1 MPRGRCRPSACTCPF
16 CLITHDLE
24 HFMKVTTIIVVPHV
38 HWDREWYFTTEES
51 QLLASKDFREIL
63 DYLEAHPDYPSFTMD
78 GQTSILEEYLA
89 TRPDDR
95 QRVSDLVEAGRLK
108 VGPFYTQTD
117 EMLAC
122 GEAIVRNLLYGTESA
137 RELGAVMEIGYVPD
151 SFGQS
156 AQMPLI
162 LNQFG
167 IRRSVFW
174 RGQSQFCGTDA
185 SQFWWKS
192 QEGSKVLVNQLPL
205 GYAVGKYLPEDPED
219 LHKRLDSFFK
229 LIDEISPTPYAV
241 LPNGHDQMPI
251 QKNIDAV
258 LSGLAEA
265 FPDRSFRLGSL
276 DDELDLVEAC
286 AAEHPLPVATG
297 EFLDGKR
304 ERVHRSIY
312 SVRMDNKIAAA
323 TAENTLVHQMEPL
336 LAMGSQ
342 LGFEAPRSLEREPWR
357 LLLESQAHDSL
368 GGCCSDKVNKA
379 IAARLESAAERARLL
394 CEYTERAIVEASH
407 VQGNDRLGLFNLLP
421 ADAERLVTASVTSRK
436 GCFKLMDV
444 NGAEVPYEL
453 LSAEKIPAGIVDRQ
467 IEAAGSYEPYV
478 QSTIRFRHQLPS
490 FGYEVLQ
497 VKECDSLSGTGAVRH
512 LGRELD
518 TEFYRIHLN
527 QNGTIDIQCRNDN
540 AWYRNLLALR
550 VEGNDG
556 DEYDFSPLP
565 GGQHLTS
572 TESVSCAP
580 VCRETPTSYL
590 VEMSYALSMPAS
602 LDDWQKTSG
611 TRSVPLDVNIELDID
626 KRSPLIDIKAALA
639 CQANDYRVRLQFPVG
654 EEMLH
659 SRASNQFGC
668 IERPVSDPG
677 MEVWEEEGWSERPDG
692 IYPFLDYVTVS
703 NGRKAL
709 AVFTKSA
716 REYEV
721 TGSGY
726 NIVEVTLLSGVGKL
740 GKSDLLRRPGRPSGI
755 MVETP
760 AAQCHGMHTLHLGF
774 ACGAC
779 VSDFSETASLA
790 EEWLSPVSTFQRYER
805 VPISLSW
812 PEGELPASMSLL
824 RQRNRK
830 LIVSAI
836 KRPESGD
843 GIVMRFTNPTDSVQQ
858 LQLEGMKIVSY
869 LSMDE
874 SPCTGNGMVD
884 PHGVVT
890 VLVRSDDAECRNCR

>member
-1 MPRGRCRPSACTCPF
+1 
-16 CLITHDLE
+16 
-24 HFMKVTTIIVVPHV
+24 MKVTTIIVVPHV

-95 QRVSDLVEAGRLK
+95 RRVSDLVEAGRLK

-276 DDELDLVEAC
+276 DDELDLVEAY
-286 AAEHPLPVATG
+286 AAEHPLPVVTG

-323 TAENTLVHQMEPL
+323 EAEDTLVHQMEPL
-336 LAMGSQ
+336 QAMGSK
-342 LGFEAPRSLEREPWR
+342 LGLDAPRSLEREPWE

-368 GGCCSDKVNKA
+368 GGCCSDKVNRA
-379 IAARLESAAERARLL
+379 IGARLESANERARLL
-394 CEYTERAIVEASH
+394 CEYTERAIVEATR
-407 VQGNDRLGLFNLLP
+407 VKGNDRLGLFNLLP
-421 ADAERLVTASVTSRK
+421 VCAERLVTTSVVSRN
-436 GCFKLMDV
+436 GCFKLMDSS
-444 NGAEVPYEL
+444 GAEVGYEL

-467 IEAAGSYEPYV
+467 IEAAGNYEPYV
-478 QSTIRFRHQLPS
+478 RSTIRFRRMLPS

-497 VKECDSLSGTGAVRH
+497 VKECDVLSGTGAAQHPGNDLV
-512 LGRELD
+512 

-527 QNGTIDIQCRNDN
+527 QNGTIDIQCRNDSV
-540 AWYRNLLALR
+540 WYRSLLALC

-565 GGQHLTS
+565 GGQRLIS
-572 TESVSCAP
+572 TESVSCIP
-580 VCRETPTSYL
+580 VCRETPTSHL

-602 LDDWQKTSG
+602 LDDWQKATDIESI
-611 TRSVPLDVNIELDID
+611 PLEVKIELDID
-626 KRSPLIDIKAALA
+626 KHSPLIDVKATLV
-639 CQANDYRVRLQFPVG
+639 CRANDYRIRMQFPAG
-654 EEMLH
+654 AEMLN
-659 SRASNQFGC
+659 SVADNQFGC
-668 IERPVSDPG
+668 IERPASDPA
-677 MEVWEEEGWSERPDG
+677 MEVWKEEGWSERPDG

-721 TGSGY
+721 AGTGHD
-726 NIVEVTLLSGVGKL
+726 VLEVTLLSGVGKL

-755 MVETP
+755 TAETP
-760 AAQCHGMHTLHLGF
+760 AAQCHGTHALHLGF
-774 ACGAC
+774 GCGAS
-779 VSDFSETASLA
+779 VSDVSEIASLA
-790 EEWLSPVSTFQRYER
+790 EDWLSPVSTFQRYEH
-805 VPISLSW
+805 VPINLSR
-812 PEGELPASMSLL
+812 PEAKLPASTSLL
-824 RQRNRK
+824 SQRNGK
-830 LIVSAI
+830 LVVSAI
-836 KRPESGD
+836 KRPESGG
-843 GIVMRFTNPTDSVQQ
+843 GIVMRFINPTDSMQQ
-858 LQLEGMKIVSY
+858 LQLDGVTFSY

-874 SPCTGNGMVD
+874 SPCTGNGMVN
-884 PHGVVT
+884 PHSVVT
-890 VLVRSDDAECRNCR
+890 VLVHSDGVGGGDR